1 MYLKSRDSDAF
12 DEATGGGTQASN
24 YIYTQIVLV
33 LGGGDTVT
41 SRPCPSPSPS
51 LVPTEIGRGG
61 WGGANAPAPSSGN
74 CQSFFSRVAF
84 VRQRYSHNIDML

>member
-61 WGGANAPAPSSGN
+61 EGGKRPRPERRELPVFLFSCGVCATEV
-74 CQSFFSRVAF
+74 QS
-84 VRQRYSHNIDML
+84 